1 MKGAYLMV
9 KGKLRNISLQT
20 KLMLLIFTLFLIV
33 ILVLGTVFNS
43 IISNSIEEQIGKRA
57 LGVAETIAVIPAV
70 RSAFRLRDPE
80 EILQPLA
87 EEIQQKTGAQFIV
100 IGNTESIR
108 YTHPNPE
115 QIGKHMV
122 GGDNS
127 LALEDGLSYISHSE
141 GTLGPSIRGK
151 TPVFN
156 DENEIVG
163 IVSVGFLNVEVNQIT
178 QQYKNKIIL
187 LLFLFLCISIVGA
200 YLIAK
205 EVKRAI
211 FGLEP
216 REIGLLFEERNAI
229 LQSIHEGIIAIN
241 EQGFISTIN
250 EAAYNILHIEPQKD
264 VNKKHILDILP
275 NTKMLQV
282 LEDGKNQF
290 NQELTIDENQIIAS
304 RIPILT
310 NGKVTGVVAS
320 FRKKTDIEQL
330 SKELSQVQQYAE
342 VLRSQTHEYSNK
354 LYTISGLIQ
363 LKSFEEALDL
373 INMETRDYQDLIHF
387 LLDAV
392 PDKLISAILLGK
404 YTRAHELH
412 VNFRIN
418 KESSLRDIPTNFQ
431 REKLVTILG
440 NLLDN
445 AFEAV
450 LESPSRKK
458 DVHLFMTDLGTDYI
472 FEIDDSGIGITD
484 DNEKDLFTK
493 GFSTKNGED
502 RGHGL
507 HLVKQAI
514 QFLNGY
520 ITVSESALGGLSFV
534 VVIPKEGR
542 NEENDNSRTHNGR

>member
-1 MKGAYLMV
+1 MI
-9 KGKLRNISLQT
+9 KGKLKNISLQT
-20 KLMLLIFTLFLIV
+20 KLMLLIFTLFSIV
-33 ILVLGTVFNS
+33 ILFLGTVFNS
-43 IISNSIEEQIGKRA
+43 IISYSTEEKIGKRA
-57 LGVAETIAVIPAV
+57 LNLAETIALMPAV
-70 RSAFRLRDPE
+70 RSAFRSSEPE
-80 EILQPLA
+80 EVLQPLTK
-87 EEIQQKTGAQFIV
+87 EIQKKTGAQFIV

-108 YTHPNPE
+108 YTHPNPKL
-115 QIGKHMV
+115 IGQHMV

-127 LALEDGLSYISHSE
+127 LALEDGLSYISQSE

-156 DENEIVG
+156 DESEIIG
-163 IVSVGFLNVEVNQIT
+163 LVSVGFLNVEVNQIT
-178 QQYKNKIIL
+178 QQYKNKIIQ
-187 LLFLFLCISIVGA
+187 LLFLVLCISIVGA

-205 EVKRAI
+205 EVKKAI

-241 EQGFISTIN
+241 DKGYISTIN
-250 EAAYNILHIEPQKD
+250 EAAYKILPIDPRRD
-264 VNKKHILDILP
+264 VTKTHILDILP
-275 NTKMLQV
+275 NTKLLEV
-282 LEDGKNQF
+282 LLEGKTQF
-290 NQELTIDENQIIAS
+290 NQELTIDDNQIIAS

-363 LKSFEEALDL
+363 LKSYEEALDL
-373 INMETRDYQDLIHF
+373 INMETRDYQDLINF
-387 LLDAV
+387 LLEAV

-404 YTRAHELH
+404 YTRSHELH

-418 KESSLRDIPTNFQ
+418 KESSLRDIPASFQ

-450 LESPSRKK
+450 LESPSRVR
-458 DVHLFMTDLGTDYI
+458 DVQLFMTDLGTDYI
-472 FEIDDSGIGITD
+472 FEIDDSGRGITN
-484 DNEKDLFTK
+484 DNELLFTK
-493 GFSTKNGED
+493 GFSTKKGDD

-514 QFLNGY
+514 EFLNGY
-520 ITVSESALGGLSFV
+520 ITVSESELGGLSFV
-534 VVIPKEGR
+534 VVIPKEGG
-542 NEENDNSRTHNGR
+542 NEENDDSRTHNGR

>member
-1 MKGAYLMV
+1 MIKKRLQNMA
-9 KGKLRNISLQT
+9 IQT
-20 KLMLLIFTLFLIV
+20 KLILLIFTLFLIV

-43 IISNSIEEQIGKRA
+43 IITSSIEEQIGKRA
-57 LGVAETIAVIPAV
+57 LNVAETIAVMPAV
-70 RSAFRLRDPE
+70 RSAFRMREPE
-80 EILQPLA
+80 ETLQPLA
-87 EEIQQKTGAQFIV
+87 QKIQMKTGAQFIV

-115 QIGKHMV
+115 QIGQHMV

-156 DENEIVG
+156 DQGEIVG

-178 QQYKNKIIL
+178 QQYKNKIL
-187 LLFLFLCISIVGA
+187 LLIFLFLCISIVGA
-200 YLIAK
+200 YFIAK

-216 REIGLLFEERNAI
+216 KEIGLLFEERNAI

-241 EQGFISTIN
+241 NQGYVSTIN
-250 EAAYNILHIEPQKD
+250 EAAYKILEIEPKQKGAQR
-264 VNKKHILDILP
+264 HILDILP
-275 NTKMLQV
+275 NTKLLDV
-282 LEDGKNQF
+282 LEEGKNQF
-290 NQELTIDENQIIAS
+290 NQELTIGENQIIAS

-310 NGKVTGVVAS
+310 NGQVTGVVAS

-330 SKELSQVQQYAE
+330 SKELSQVQQYAD

-363 LKSFEEALDL
+363 LESYEEALDV
-373 INMETRDYQDLIHF
+373 INKETRDYEELIHF
-387 LLDAV
+387 LLGAV

-412 VNFRIN
+412 VNFRIS
-418 KESSLRDIPTNFQ
+418 KESSLRDIPSDFQ

-450 LESPSRKK
+450 LESPSRQM

-472 FEIDDSGIGITD
+472 FEIDDSGVGISD
-484 DNEKDLFTK
+484 ENRSLLFSK
-493 GFSTKNGED
+493 GFSTKKGEK
-502 RGHGL
+502 RGLGMY
-507 HLVKQAI
+507 LVNEAI
-514 QFLNGY
+514 QYLNGY
-520 ITVSESALGGLSFV
+520 ITVSESELGGLSFV
-534 VVIPKEGR
+534 VVIPKKER
-542 NEENDNSRTHNGR
+542 E